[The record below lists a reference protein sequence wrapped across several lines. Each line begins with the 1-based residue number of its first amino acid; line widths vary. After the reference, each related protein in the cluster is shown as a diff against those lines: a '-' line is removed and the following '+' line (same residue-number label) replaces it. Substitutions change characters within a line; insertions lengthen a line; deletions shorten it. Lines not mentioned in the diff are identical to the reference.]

1 MTRQR
6 RYFGLRFNAGGLVV
20 LAGLFA
26 TAVGAFATGFI
37 TERFYLS
44 DLTERTRLEL
54 DSHTVSL
61 EGFLDKYRILPPLIA
76 RHPDVI
82 TSFRDGFDVAGLAT
96 AQQIVETTTGMTGAD
111 GMLFVRID
119 GTVLVA
125 NRPGRP
131 SPGDSI
137 ATMPHFK
144 AAMQGRLGRHLEFD
158 EIEKRGYYLFAAPVR
173 NGDEIIGVVVARVA
187 LENVEQA
194 WALSKDPVIITDPA
208 GTVVVANRRNWRG
221 RNLRK
226 PTISTSG
233 HRAAE
238 VPPVIT
244 APEEREGPF
253 SFVRLA
259 DEKGVQKRY
268 LEETA
273 FLPLYGWRLRVYADT
288 ALARAQMINMVL
300 AALLVGLIA
309 TAVVGLLVER
319 RRRLAQQMRVDRAA
333 SLRLERRVRD
343 RTRELTHSNKRLA
356 EEVGEREAT
365 EEELRR
371 TQSELIQAAKLA
383 ALGQM
388 SAALSHEF
396 NQPLAAIRSYA
407 DNATLLIDRDRKT
420 DASQNLQRITA
431 LVDRLAGLSRHLKT
445 FARKPGTT
453 TRPVPVA
460 PVIGETLMLLS
471 PRLNKAGIDVDVIYD
486 DKDVVVDAGQV
497 RLEQVVMNLIGNAAD
512 AVAERPDPM
521 VAVRVGRDDD
531 HGLIEVCDNGPGVA
545 EDVLPN
551 VFDPF
556 YTTKDVGEGLGLG
569 LSIAYKIVRDFKG
582 TIGAANRPKGGAVFT
597 VRLPLAEPVHR
608 AAE

>member
-1 MTRQR
+1 M
-6 RYFGLRFNAGGLVV
+6 NAGALVV
-20 LAGLFA
+20 LAGVAA
-26 TAVGAFATGFI
+26 TAVGAFATGVA
-37 TERFYLS
+37 TERIYLS
-44 DLTERTRLEL
+44 DLTERTRLAL

-82 TSFRDGFDVAGLAT
+82 SSFRDGFDVAGLAA
-96 AQQIVETTTGMTGAD
+96 AQRIVETTTGMTGAD
-111 GMLFVRID
+111 GVHFIRVD

-125 NRPGRP
+125 NRPGRLA
-131 SPGDSI
+131 PGDSI
-137 ATMPHFK
+137 ADMPHFK
-144 AAMQGRLGRHLEFD
+144 AALQGRLGRHLDFD
-158 EIEKRGYYLFAAPVR
+158 EIEKHGYYLFAAPVR
-173 NGDEIIGVVVARVA
+173 NGDAIVGVVVARVS

-194 WALSKDPVIITDPA
+194 WALSKDPVVITDPT
-208 GTVVVANRRNWRG
+208 GKVVVANRRNWRG
-221 RNLRK
+221 RNLRR

-238 VPPVIT
+238 VPAVIT
-244 APEEREGPF
+244 APEERDGPF
-253 SFVRLA
+253 VFVRLA

-300 AALLVGLIA
+300 AAVLVGLVA
-309 TAVVGLLVER
+309 TAVVGFLVER
-319 RRRLAQQMRVDRAA
+319 RRGLAQQMRNDRAA
-333 SLRLERRVRD
+333 ALRLERRVRD
-343 RTRELTHSNKRLA
+343 RTRALTHSNMRLA
-356 EEVGEREAT
+356 EEVREREAT

-371 TQSELIQAAKLA
+371 TQSELVQAAKLA

-407 DNATLLIDRDRKT
+407 DNASLLIERDRKS
-420 DASQNLQRITA
+420 DASKNLQRITR

-453 TRPVPVA
+453 TQPVLVA

-471 PRLNKAGIDVDVIYD
+471 PRLKKADVVVDVVYD
-486 DKDVVVDAGQV
+486 DRDVVVDAGQV
-497 RLEQVVMNLIGNAAD
+497 RLEQVVVNLIGNAAD
-512 AVAERPDPM
+512 AVAERDDPM
-521 VAVRVGRDDD
+521 VRVRIGSDGVNGV
-531 HGLIEVCDNGPGVA
+531 IEVADNGPGIA
-545 EDVLPN
+545 EDVLPK

-556 YTTKDVGEGLGLG
+556 FTTKDVGEGLGLG
-569 LSIAYKIVRDFKG
+569 LSIAYKIVQDFKG
-582 TIGAANRPKGGAVFT
+582 SIVAANRPEGGTVFT
-597 VRLPLAEPVHR
+597 VRLPLAEPAHR